1 MGGINRR
8 ERGNRLPGK
17 AKLTIKVIFDEIPT
31 WSLSGPAQKRIATR
45 NARHKTGRILMG
57 RHQVK
62 DIGPAFLQSAQVH
75 ALIIQ
80 RDMSNFAAHSLI
92 DTRQTQIARI
102 LNRIHL
108 VRAKQLNQHGIEQLG
123 ARTDNDVVGVDIHTP
138 CPVQMVSNC
147 ASQPSSALRR
157 CGRKDF
163 ALVFGCQRRP

>member
-1 MGGINRR
+1 
-8 ERGNRLPGK
+8 
-17 AKLTIKVIFDEIPT
+17 
-31 WSLSGPAQKRIATR
+31 
-45 NARHKTGRILMG
+45 MG
-57 RHQVK
+57 RHQMK
-62 DIGPAFLQSAQVH
+62 YIGPGFLQSAQAH

>member
-1 MGGINRR
+1 
-8 ERGNRLPGK
+8 
-17 AKLTIKVIFDEIPT
+17 
-31 WSLSGPAQKRIATR
+31 
-45 NARHKTGRILMG
+45 MG

-92 DTRQTQIARI
+92 DARQTQIARV
-102 LNRIHL
+102 LNGIHL

>member
-1 MGGINRR
+1 
-8 ERGNRLPGK
+8 
-17 AKLTIKVIFDEIPT
+17 
-31 WSLSGPAQKRIATR
+31 
-45 NARHKTGRILMG
+45 MG

-80 RDMSNFAAHSLI
+80 RDMSNLAAHSLI

-123 ARTDNDVVGVDIHTP
+123 ARADNNVIGIDIHAP
-138 CPVQMVSNC
+138 CPTQVVSNC
-147 ASQPSSALRR
+147 ASQPSGALRR

-163 ALVFGCQRRP
+163 ALIFGCQRRP